1 MLSLISLSEVA
12 MLQPF
17 TETGQIVDPLHRA
30 TFTGTV
36 HVQGGRVER
45 IERHPVDDGAPVIL
59 PGFVDAHVH
68 VESSMLT
75 PSEFARAAVR
85 HGTVGTVSDPHE
97 IANVLGMDGV
107 EYMIEDGARVPF
119 KFNFGAPSCVPATP
133 FETAGATLGPE
144 DVAVLLDR
152 PEVRYLSEV
161 MNYPGVLN
169 GDPDMLAKIDAAKQR
184 GLPRDGH
191 APGVRGE
198 DARRY
203 AAAGI
208 STDHECVTIEEARDK
223 LAAGMYILIREGSAA
238 KNFDALIPLMDEAP
252 ERLMFCTDDAH
263 PDALLHGHI
272 DALVRR
278 AIGRGYDRMAVL
290 RAACVHPVQHYDLDV
305 GLLQEGDPADFIVAD
320 ALDDLNVLRTYIG
333 GVLAAENG
341 TTRIDRLESPVPN
354 SFAAHPKQPSDFACD
369 AEGDRVR
376 VIEAE
381 AGQLVTGETVVPTRV
396 ENGQAVSDPLR
407 DVLKLAVVNRYADA
421 EPAIGFIRGFGLERG
436 AIASSVAHDSHN
448 IIVVGTSDEALAQ
461 VVNHII
467 DHQGGIGAVDGNAS
481 LTLPLPIAG
490 LISDQPYDEVAER
503 YIRLNEFVQQR
514 LGSSMDAPFMTLSFM
529 ALLVIPQLKLS
540 DQGLFDGAAF
550 QFVDLFVNGG

>member
-1 MLSLISLSEVA
+1 
-12 MLQPF
+12 
-17 TETGQIVDPLHRA
+17 
-30 TFTGTV
+30 
-36 HVQGGRVER
+36 
-45 IERHPVDDGAPVIL
+45 
-59 PGFVDAHVH
+59 
-68 VESSMLT
+68 
-75 PSEFARAAVR
+75 
-85 HGTVGTVSDPHE
+85 
-97 IANVLGMDGV
+97 
-107 EYMIEDGARVPF
+107 
-119 KFNFGAPSCVPATP
+119 
-133 FETAGATLGPE
+133 
-144 DVAVLLDR
+144 
-152 PEVRYLSEV
+152 
-161 MNYPGVLN
+161 
-169 GDPDMLAKIDAAKQR
+169 
-184 GLPRDGH
+184 
-191 APGVRGE
+191 
-198 DARRY
+198 
-203 AAAGI
+203 
-208 STDHECVTIEEARDK
+208 
-223 LAAGMYILIREGSAA
+223 
-238 KNFDALIPLMDEAP
+238 MDEAP

-550 QFVDLFVNGG
+550 EFVELFVDTNGPSGVQPA